1 MVTGLVSKKQ
11 EFWSVVE
18 IINQTKINALL
29 VRQVKWKKNSL
40 KISKND
46 NDNDKIIFIEPLCTS
61 L

>member
-1 MVTGLVSKKQ
+1 MVTGLVSKSKNF
-11 EFWSVVE
+11 EALLKLL
-18 IINQTKINALL
+18 NQTKINALM
-29 VRQVKWKKNSL
+29 VRQVKWKKYSL